1 MKAESLGLHPK
12 QFAVFALEKE
22 VFSGWLAISH
32 YTFLACGVGMWPR
45 RLARMGGQHT
55 IPKRNRV
62 LAILNSIKQHYSQ
75 QPGYRSNSSAPDQSA
90 IKKNKILP
98 SAATWMDLKNIMLS
112 EIRQTNYCMISLK

>member
-1 MKAESLGLHPK
+1 MAGNQSLHLPGL
-12 QFAVFALEKE
+12 
-22 VFSGWLAISH
+22 
-32 YTFLACGVGMWPR
+32 WPR
-45 RLARMGGQHT
+45 RLARMGGQHK
-55 IPKRNRV
+55 IPKPNRV

-90 IKKNKILP
+90 IKKNKTLP